1 MSHPLIG
8 ITCSEDY
15 SSDNFM
21 VRNYYFKATEACG
34 GVPVILP
41 SLTEKFSLEKV
52 YSLLD
57 GLILSG
63 GADVDPIYF
72 GEEPIK
78 GVGKITPLRDQFEI
92 NLAVKFFE
100 MKKPILAICRGIQV
114 LNIALG
120 GTIYQDINS
129 QVPNC
134 LKHDQEA
141 PKWHATH
148 RVLIDSHSKLGKILG
163 AFDYRVNSFHH
174 QAVRQPAP
182 GFMVSAWA
190 EDGVVEGIEAFEH
203 PFAIGVQWHPECNW
217 HLDQASRRLFQSL
230 VTSCKL
236 K

>member
-15 SSDNFM
+15 SNDSFM

-34 GVPVILP
+34 GVPIILP
-41 SLTEKFSLEKV
+41 SLIEKFSLENI

-57 GLILSG
+57 GIILSG
-63 GADVDPIYF
+63 GADVDPILF

-92 NLAVKFFE
+92 NLAGKFFE

-141 PKWHATH
+141 PKWHVTH
-148 RVLIDSHSKLGKILG
+148 RVAVDGHSKLSQIIG
-163 AFDYRVNSFHH
+163 ALSYRVNSFHH
-174 QAVRQPAP
+174 QAVRQSAP
-182 GFMVSAWA
+182 GFIVSARA
-190 EDGVVEGIEAFEH
+190 EDGVVEWIEAPEH

-230 VTSCKL
+230 
-236 K
+236 